1 MRGVILLLSLACYV
15 MMTYSQQCR
24 QVLTTVCDNDVI
36 KSNMQKGDKGD
47 VGGSGNYRSSRA
59 KEYPGAKGE
68 AGGFGEKGMQGE
80 SCTLGSLGTDIVTRL
95 AKIEELL
102 TPPSTT
108 TRATIT
114 VNTTTTSIITSCSTS
129 SNNGPHTL
137 TSGVEVYCEDKWTAS
152 ERLSTVISGIAYKLC

>member
-1 MRGVILLLSLACYV
+1 MRGVIVRLSLACYII
-15 MMTYSQQCR
+15 MTYSQQCR

-95 AKIEELL
+95 ASKLISDPRLIIL
-102 TPPSTT
+102 IIVIFP
-108 TRATIT
+108 A
-114 VNTTTTSIITSCSTS
+114 SIKNSAI
-129 SNNGPHTL
+129 
-137 TSGVEVYCEDKWTAS
+137 
-152 ERLSTVISGIAYKLC
+152 KLMC